1 MYKGEPI
8 EYLRDEA
15 MVVIPPGD
23 PEVSTAFAVFD
34 DSVEALRTFVLGR
47 LDRRGSMAPAPAGVK
62 CDALVPVVVSL
73 VPRPDNSYDRRAISV
88 AAPPGQ
94 GGSVLDR
101 HMGYLYDSFLHHQG
115 ADIHRLAEAAGAAVG
130 CHGWIELNRI
140 DAYEYEEDDDYA
152 SDGEEDRLPDRRR
165 PFTRAEQLAAGHWI
179 GSVRLNLPDT
189 DELRSL
195 VTDFLEAGPGA
206 ADTDPRRAPS
216 GTDAPA
222 GPAARVPADVST
234 GTSADT
240 PEPAAEAADS
250 GLREALH
257 GRLAAQLRAALA
269 ARAASGTWGRETARD
284 RAQALR
290 DVRAEAE
297 LRAWARY
304 RRRPHTYEDL
314 RAVSRTVYGTHK
326 VLVLDRT
333 GLEVGE
339 YRLPDGPLTL
349 IDERA
354 RPEAL
359 VALRRHGVEP
369 GEPSVLAGLDAY
381 PDATVLPGE
390 IWSIRLIEDAVAVR
404 DLPQAGTYD
413 PATGILTVHARPY
426 AEPMTVLLRRHG
438 VEPSWVTWA
447 APDAETERLN
457 RRAASGAGDAGPF
470 RSPCLLTSR
479 ALEIVPRL
487 HRQWLNA
494 RTADP
499 SVVAERATGPAGGE
513 DPYHRREL
521 EAMFGAPVVPGR
533 TAPCRLCGRPALEAR
548 DRLAYCFGCCRLA
561 RRGVLR
567 DNGTDGPWTDA
578 VIHAL
583 RRLVRI
589 EFSGPPSLA
598 QLDRVTVTDPRAV
611 DEAMLCRFLIPR
623 PVTGLLTA
631 RPARAARS
639 WVQWLQLAGVL
650 DDGVRRARG
659 TLTVATDGHL
669 CRSMLERHVDDFFHH
684 RGVEHEPEPHYPRH
698 LELNTTGL
706 RADWRLGDG
715 TFVEALGLMEQRS
728 YYEKVQR
735 KTELARETGIR
746 LVTLTAADLDRLP
759 EIFAPWL
766 PADREDP
773 ERRSPVRED

>member
-8 EYLRDEA
+8 QYLRDEA

-47 LDRRGSMAPAPAGVK
+47 LGRRGSIVPAPAGVK

-73 VPRPDNSYDRRAISV
+73 VPRPDNSFDERAVSV
-88 AAPPGQ
+88 AAPPRQ

-101 HMGYLYDSFLHHQG
+101 HMGYVYDSFLRFQG
-115 ADIHRLAEAAGAAVG
+115 ADIHRLAEAAGTAVG
-130 CHGWIELNRI
+130 CHGWIELNRV
-140 DAYEYEEDDDYA
+140 DAYEYEEDGDRVPG
-152 SDGEEDRLPDRRR
+152 GEEERLPDRRR
-165 PFTRAEQLAAGHWI
+165 PFTRAEQLAVGHWI
-179 GSVRLNLPDT
+179 GGVRLNLPDA
-189 DELRSL
+189 DELRAL
-195 VTDFLEAGPGA
+195 VADFLGAGAGAGAEGAAGAVA
-206 ADTDPRRAPS
+206 ADT
-216 GTDAPA
+216 
-222 GPAARVPADVST
+222 ARVPADAPGGSP
-234 GTSADT
+234 AD
-240 PEPAAEAADS
+240 AADPGVRAS
-250 GLREALH
+250 DPGLRGALH
-257 GRLAAQLRAALA
+257 GRLAARLRAALA
-269 ARAASGTWGRETARD
+269 ARAESGTRGRETARD

-290 DVRAEAE
+290 DARARVE

-304 RRRPHTYEDL
+304 RGRSHTYEDL
-314 RAVSRTVYGTHK
+314 RAVSRTVYGAHK

-359 VALRRHGVEP
+359 LALRRHGVEA
-369 GEPSVLAGLDAY
+369 GDPSVLAGLDAY
-381 PDATVLPGE
+381 PDATVLPRE
-390 IWSIRLIEDAVAVR
+390 VWSIRLIEDAVAVR

-413 PATGILTVHARPY
+413 PATGTLTVHARPY

-447 APDAETERLN
+447 APDEATEELN
-457 RRAASGAGDAGPF
+457 RRAASGAADAGPF
-470 RSPCLLTSR
+470 RSPCTLTPR
-479 ALEIVPRL
+479 ALDIVPRP

-499 SVVAERATGPAGGE
+499 SAATEHGNGPADGGN
-513 DPYHRREL
+513 PYYRREL
-521 EAMFGAPVVPGR
+521 EAMFGAPAAPGR
-533 TAPCRLCGRPALEAR
+533 TAPCRLCGRAALEVR

-598 QLDRVTVTDPRAV
+598 QLDRVSVTDPRAV
-611 DEAMLCRFLIPR
+611 DEVMLCRFLVPR
-623 PVTGLLTA
+623 PATGLLTA

-669 CRSMLERHVDDFFHH
+669 CRSMLERHIDDFFHH

-698 LELNTTGL
+698 VELNTTGL

-728 YYEKVQR
+728 YREKVRR

-766 PADREDP
+766 PAAPEHPVRRDPDRED
-773 ERRSPVRED
+773 